1 MTACWPQLRQ
11 RSRGFLLLWL
21 DAAGFKGH
29 IAAVAEED
37 VEPAEAHEAP
47 EQRPEIRWGVGASV
61 LLHVPLI
68 ALLIFGLPKIE
79 PKPPEDE
86 SVKVELVPPPEE
98 KKPEEKKPEKPPEPK
113 PPEQAKK
120 QPPPSPPPPPA
131 PPPPPSD
138 AVKPEPSTPMQ
149 SISHSVPEFADKD
162 TAPEQKEQALPRHA
176 DAPKPSIADVKPA
189 SAPVEPP
196 QPEKSEVS
204 KTMPAANAVPQDIE
218 LPQVQIAEVNA
229 EKTEPDGVRLD
240 EARTNLEQ
248 AEHPKE
254 TAPTPPVTAEAKVS
268 KSEELTEAKILYSE
282 KATAD
287 PMIRNAIKNLPRAA
301 RINVLCQTELQQ
313 QLIHAPEGYKPDF
326 LPSFP
331 RVSKGN
337 ILNGTGG
344 AFQSSGW
351 WYDVTLICQVDNDA
365 RKVISFRFDVGD
377 KIPKSQWKSRGF
389 LKY

>member
-1 MTACWPQLRQ
+1 MASA
-11 RSRGFLLLWL
+11 RSRGFLLLRL

-29 IAAVAEED
+29 IAAVTDEVDLAETN
-37 VEPAEAHEAP
+37 HETAKR
-47 EQRPEIRWGVGASV
+47 RPEIRWGIGVSV
-61 LLHVPLI
+61 LLHVPVV

-86 SVKVELVPPPEE
+86 SVNVELVPPPEE
-98 KKPEEKKPEKPPEPK
+98 KKPEEKKLQEKPPAPK

-120 QPPPSPPPPPA
+120 QPPPPEA
-131 PPPPPSD
+131 
-138 AVKPEPSTPMQ
+138 AKPQPSTPIQ
-149 SISHSVPEFADKD
+149 SISRSVLEFADKD
-162 TAPEQKEQALPRHA
+162 TVPGQKEQALPRQA
-176 DAPKPSIADVKPA
+176 EAPKPSIADLKPA
-189 SAPVEPP
+189 MAPVEP
-196 QPEKSEVS
+196 QKPEKPDVPE
-204 KTMPAANAVPQDIE
+204 TMPAANPVPQDVE
-218 LPQVQIAEVNA
+218 LPQVETAETNP
-229 EKTEPDGVRLD
+229 EKKGPGAAGID
-240 EARTNLEQ
+240 EAKTNFEQ
-248 AEHPKE
+248 TERAKE
-254 TAPTPPVTAEAKVS
+254 PASEPLVVAEARQ
-268 KSEELTEAKILYSE
+268 KSENLTEAKMLYSE
-282 KATAD
+282 KATSD
-287 PMIRNAIKNLPRAA
+287 PMIKNAIKNLPRSA

-344 AFQSSGW
+344 AFQSSGS